1 MTMWRLATTVDYRT
15 LSELFGMGQST
26 VGGIAIETCN
36 AIATHLL
43 PQYVYTPKGEQ
54 WKEIVDGLETC
65 CGFPLAAGASDGS
78 HVPFYVQMRVHLIIT
93 IVKCKPR

>member
-1 MTMWRLATTVDYRT
+1 MTMWRLATNVDYRT
-15 LSELFGMGQST
+15 LSELFGMGQS
-26 VGGIAIETCN
+26 
-36 AIATHLL
+36 IATHLL

-54 WKEIVDGLETC
+54 LKEIVEGLETY